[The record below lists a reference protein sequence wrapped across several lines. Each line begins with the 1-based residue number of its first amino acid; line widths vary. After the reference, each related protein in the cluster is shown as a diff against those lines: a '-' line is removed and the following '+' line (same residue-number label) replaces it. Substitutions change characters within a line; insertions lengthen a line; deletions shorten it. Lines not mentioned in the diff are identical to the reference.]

1 MTPYIIIRWGMPGPS
16 HRLLK
21 VFALVAVTVV
31 FYLIARIEFL
41 LWNWNL
47 FQSKPVVDILW
58 SFVVGL
64 RFDTA
69 AALSLTAPILLL
81 TFVPWPQNWNKH
93 WSVLTWGIFCLLQV
107 PFLILNLVDVEFIN
121 FVGRR
126 FSYDSLFVVNEIPG
140 KMWNFISSYWFLF
153 LINSLLVMLFIAV
166 TKKVM
171 NKVTADT
178 VAWPGANKG
187 SIRLWLMHVFVCF
200 IALIVAVVGIR
211 GGLQKKPISFV
222 NAHIFQAP
230 LLNNLVLNSTFTFIR
245 SYGAQSLLKEKFF
258 ADKKEMLRYLNGV
271 HSKSALE
278 GKRPQNSQN
287 VMIIVLEGFGEEF
300 IGPVNGKSLTPFLD
314 SLMAKSL
321 VFKNAYANGRRSIEG
336 IGAIMAGVPA
346 MMNEP
351 FISSHFTSNYFVG
364 LGSLLSP
371 LGYNTSFFHGGQN
384 GTMYFD
390 SFMKSAGVESY
401 FGAKEYGNPADDD
414 GVWGIWDEPFLQWMI
429 GKLDEVP
436 EPFMTSIFTLSSH
449 QPFRIPEK
457 YKDMFPEGPVEIT
470 KTISY
475 TDMALQKFFAE
486 AEKKPW
492 FKNTL
497 FVVTADHTSQHYRPE
512 WENEAGSYRIPLFLY
527 HANFEFPQVDT
538 EKVVQQ
544 VDVLPTIADFLNIPV
559 KDKNFLVSSVFEDGD
574 KVAVNFIDGRYILF
588 AKDYFMRWTPGHGEP
603 QMFAI
608 ADRAGLTELTH
619 GLLTPEQSVRRQELT
634 QKLKAAI
641 QYYNEGMWDNKLY
654 YPAN

>member
-1 MTPYIIIRWGMPGPS
+1 MLGPS

-31 FYLIARIEFL
+31 FYFIARLEFL
-41 LWNWNL
+41 FWNWSL
-47 FQSKPVVDILW
+47 FQNKSLLDILW
-58 SFVVGL
+58 SFIVGL

-69 AALSLTAPILLL
+69 AALSLTAPVLLM
-81 TFVPWPQNWNKH
+81 TFIPWPKSWNKH
-93 WSVLTWGIFCLLQV
+93 WALLTWGLFCLLQV

-126 FSYDSLFVVNEIPG
+126 FSYDSLFIVNEIPG
-140 KMWNFISSYWFLF
+140 KMWNFVSSYWLLF
-153 LINSLLVMLFIAV
+153 LINSVLVVLFVGA
-166 TKKVM
+166 TKIVIQKM
-171 NKVTADT
+171 TPENLI
-178 VAWPGANKG
+178 WPGANKG
-187 SIRLWLMHVFVCF
+187 SVRLWLMHGFLCFV
-200 IALIVAVVGIR
+200 ALIVAVVGIR

-222 NAHIFQAP
+222 NANIFQAP

-245 SYGAQSLLKEKFF
+245 SYGAESLLKEKFF
-258 ADKKEMLRYLNGV
+258 TDKKEMLQHLNGV
-271 HSKSALE
+271 YSQSALE
-278 GKRPQNSQN
+278 GKRPQNRQN

-300 IGPVNGKSLTPFLD
+300 IGPVNGKSFTPFLD

-321 VFKNAYANGRRSIEG
+321 VFKNVYANGRRSIEG

-371 LGYNTSFFHGGQN
+371 LGYHTSFFHGGQN

-401 FGAKEYGNPADDD
+401 FGATEYGNSADYD
-414 GVWGIWDEPFLQWMI
+414 GVWGIWDEPFLQWMV

-436 EPFMTSIFTLSSH
+436 EPFMTSVFTLSSH
-449 QPFRIPEK
+449 QPFRVPEK
-457 YKDMFPEGPVEIT
+457 YKEMFPEGPVEIT

-475 TDMALQKFFAE
+475 TDMALKKFFAE
-486 AEKKPW
+486 IEKKPW

-497 FVVTADHTSQHYRPE
+497 FVVTADHASQHYRPE
-512 WENEAGSYRIPLFLY
+512 WENEAGNYRIPLFLY
-527 HANFEFPQVDT
+527 HPNFEFPQVDT

-544 VDVLPTIADFLNIPV
+544 GDVLPTIVDFLSIPA
-559 KDKNFLVSSVFEDGD
+559 KDKNFLISSVFAEGD

-588 AKDYFMRWTPGHGEP
+588 AKDYFIRWSPGHGEP

-608 ADRAGLTELTH
+608 ADRAAEKELI
-619 GLLTPEQSVRRQELT
+619 GELLSSEQSVRKQELT

-641 QYYNEGMWDNKLY
+641 QYFNEGMWDNKLY